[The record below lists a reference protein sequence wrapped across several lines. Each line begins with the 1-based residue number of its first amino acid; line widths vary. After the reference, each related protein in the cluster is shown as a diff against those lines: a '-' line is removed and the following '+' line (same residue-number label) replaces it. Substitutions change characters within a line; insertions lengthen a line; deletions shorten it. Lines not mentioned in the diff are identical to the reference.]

1 MQIFER
7 VAGALGRCAGR
18 DPERLEGAGLL
29 VEGCD
34 RVAFGLARGDLLE
47 LPAGEDFPDLAAD
60 FGLGRGVGRG
70 LRGRGLAGGCGR
82 ARDRRGRCRA
92 CGRGS
97 GFGRC
102 GRPGD
107 GSRCRLGRCDG
118 TRDGCGRC
126 RSGRGRRAGRR
137 RRSVSGRG
145 RRLRRGLCRGGSGGR
160 CRSRLRRGGLDLRG
174 GSGRRKRRDVA
185 ARLQSGAGVWKRAAE
200 PQAGVG
206 RHDRRRRLRHAARRA
221 VVALCGSGGRCLRC
235 GTCGRRKDQ
244 RQRGAGQNVHSCAAH
259 RRVLHMP
266 CLGRKVLRVNEG
278 ANGAAPRCKA
288 GHSQLIAAAS
298 TQWRFES

>member
-1 MQIFER
+1 MVR
-7 VAGALGRCAGR
+7 RYSSASLGALGRCAGR

-34 RVAFGLARGDLLE
+34 RVAFGLARRDLLE

-70 LRGRGLAGGCGR
+70 RGLRGRGLAGGCGR
-82 ARDRRGRCRA
+82 ARDRCGRCRA

-185 ARLQSGAGVWKRAAE
+185 ARLQSGAGVGKRAAE

-221 VVALCGSGGRCLRC
+221 VVAL
-235 GTCGRRKDQ
+235 RRE
-244 RQRGAGQNVHSCAAH
+244 RWS
-259 RRVLHMP
+259 MP
-266 CLGRKVLRVNEG
+266 AVRHLRVVARTSASAVPAKMFIRALRIDAYSTCRASG
-278 ANGAAPRCKA
+278 AKSC
-288 GHSQLIAAAS
+288 
-298 TQWRFES
+298 E